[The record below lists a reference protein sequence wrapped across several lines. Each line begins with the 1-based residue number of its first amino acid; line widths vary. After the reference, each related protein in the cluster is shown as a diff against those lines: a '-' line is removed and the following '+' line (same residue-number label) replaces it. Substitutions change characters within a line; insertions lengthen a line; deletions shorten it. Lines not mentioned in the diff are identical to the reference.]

1 MVRPC
6 KTDTVRFLRTIDDT
20 ERAILLTAGQG
31 DLTKGFQALL
41 NIYAALHNA
50 GFRPDDD
57 ISDWLL
63 INKPR

>member
-6 KTDTVRFLRTIDDT
+6 KTDTVEFHRKLNDLD
-20 ERAILLTAGQG
+20 RAILLTAGQG
-31 DLTKGFQALL
+31 DLTQGFHALL

-57 ISDWLL
+57 ISAWLL
-63 INKPR
+63 TDKP